1 MDIYVCMYVYIF
13 VCMYVCV
20 YMYSYMTESFMHLKL
35 TRPCK
40 PPTSQ
45 FKKMKPKSKEYQ
57 RLRPTTTQGAEVE
70 TAGAG
75 FRKQTL
81 KRQNHRAS
89 SLSEAFPGFVQ
100 VSHSIKVSF
109 FFFFFFSSNTNV
121 YKEPSDCPAQC
132 GANTQHPLTFQP
144 TGLLVQ
150 VHQEAKW
157 KLQETSNRRQSRRSS
172 PEAQGELKV
181 RWTSQK
187 WEP

>member
-1 MDIYVCMYVYIF
+1 MSVCVYMCVYGYICVCMYVYIF

-75 FRKQTL
+75 FRRQTL
-81 KRQNHRAS
+81 KAGPQ
-89 SLSEAFPGFVQ
+89 
-100 VSHSIKVSF
+100 SF
-109 FFFFFFSSNTNV
+109 KSV
-121 YKEPSDCPAQC
+121 
-132 GANTQHPLTFQP
+132 
-144 TGLLVQ
+144 
-150 VHQEAKW
+150 
-157 KLQETSNRRQSRRSS
+157 
-172 PEAQGELKV
+172 
-181 RWTSQK
+181 
-187 WEP
+187 